1 MHKEGF
7 KIKKPCFTILRSRLC
22 ISVRI
27 RILITDLISMIDIP
41 CFSCKYLNS
50 NQRQILRFNLN
61 FTCLVSNYLIFSTI
75 SCPNFALPVGLF
87 CLLVLTK
94 YRKRSDEICHW
105 YRHHQ
110 PLDHVSQLRGGIGL
124 TDVQPN
130 NCRQYRKHQI
140 YHDMITSWSPQT
152 SSPRTELR
160 SYLILFSF
168 ICGAKH
174 KWFNI
179 TDTDRL
185 LCQAGTATVNI
196 PSSLSLSLLFIF
208 CKIFKHA
215 HVTARGK

>member
-7 KIKKPCFTILRSRLC
+7 KLKKPCFTILRSRLC

-41 CFSCKYLNS
+41 CFSCEYVNS

-110 PLDHVSQLRGGIGL
+110 PLDHVSQLRARTRMNWCLGQTTADNTENLISIMPGCHAGHH
-124 TDVQPN
+124 
-130 NCRQYRKHQI
+130 R
-140 YHDMITSWSPQT
+140 T
-152 SSPRTELR
+152 SS
-160 SYLILFSF
+160 
-168 ICGAKH
+168 
-174 KWFNI
+174 
-179 TDTDRL
+179 
-185 LCQAGTATVNI
+185 Q
-196 PSSLSLSLLFIF
+196 LSNSVQFHLVS
-208 CKIFKHA
+208 K
-215 HVTARGK
+215 T